1 MRKGKIK
8 RHRRRAIIRAA
19 AWRLA
24 AGAYD
29 LAVDAWNIFLGLIPV
44 WGPIAL
50 AIFSGGLIW
59 LLGW

>member
-8 RHRRRAIIRAA
+8 RHRRRAH
-19 AWRLA
+19 LKEMFF
-24 AGAYD
+24 D
-29 LAVDAWNIFLGLIPV
+29 LAVDVWNIFLGLVPI

>member
-1 MRKGKIK
+1 MRKGKIN
-8 RHRRRAIIRAA
+8 RHRRRAR
-19 AWRLA
+19 RREVL
-24 AGAYD
+24 YD